1 MICTF
6 ELNDEET
13 KFVEDYM
20 RVFGETSLAD
30 MAKRFLLEDVAD
42 SRAADAA
49 WKEYEEDPVTYSHE
63 EVGRMLGIFSE
74 MEEVY
79 AKVFGS
85 ECEAEKFFSP
95 GRVNLIG
102 EHTDHEGGYVF
113 PCAITFGIYALAAKR
128 PGNTLR
134 MYSMNFDSESD
145 SAFEIAFDDVHEKL
159 TGSRSWVNYPLGI
172 VSTLKK
178 HGYNFDS
185 GIDILYSGNLP
196 DGAGLSSS
204 AAIEVLTAKIFSELL
219 ALNID
224 GVKAALYSQEAEN
237 NFVGMHCGIM
247 DQFAVSMARK
257 NHAVL
262 LNCSTLDYSHI
273 PLELGD
279 SRIIITNS
287 NVPHSLVGSEYNLR
301 REQCESALNDIR
313 KVKDISCLCDLSPD
327 EFMKVSG
334 AIHDPVTLKRAR
346 HAVYENA
353 RALKAADAL
362 KAGDLITF
370 GKLMNDSHVSLRD
383 DYEVTVPEIDTLV
396 NLEWNTP
403 GVLGS
408 RMTGGGFGGCT
419 VSIVKNDAID
429 SFIQNVGAEYT
440 RLTGRTA
447 SFYTVDTSDG
457 AGRI

>member
-1 MICTF
+1 MI
-6 ELNDEET
+6 DE
-13 KFVEDYM
+13 M
-20 RVFGETSLAD
+20 R
-30 MAKRFLLEDVAD
+30 
-42 SRAADAA
+42 
-49 WKEYEEDPVTYSHE
+49 
-63 EVGRMLGIFSE
+63 
-74 MEEVY
+74 EVY

-85 ECEAEKFFSP
+85 ECKSEKFFSP

-128 PGNTLR
+128 PGNKLR

-145 SAFEIAFDDVHEKL
+145 SAFEIAFDDVQEKL

-172 VSTLKK
+172 VSTLKN
-178 HGYNFDS
+178 HGYSFTS

-219 ALNID
+219 NLNID
-224 GVKAALYSQEAEN
+224 GVNAALYSQEAEN

-262 LNCSTLDYSHI
+262 LNCSTLGYSHI
-273 PLELGD
+273 PLELGN

-313 KVKDISCLCDLSPD
+313 KVKDISCLCDLTPD

-334 AIHDPVTLKRAR
+334 VIHDPVTLKRAR

-353 RALKAADAL
+353 RALKAAEAL
-362 KAGDLITF
+362 RAGDLITF

-396 NLEWNTP
+396 NLEWNAP

-429 SFIQNVGAEYT
+429 SFIRDVGSEYT

>member
-1 MICTF
+1 MIN
-6 ELNDEET
+6 EMYE
-13 KFVEDYM
+13 
-20 RVFGETSLAD
+20 VFG
-30 MAKRFLLEDVAD
+30 KIFGAD
-42 SRAADAA
+42 SN
-49 WKEYEEDPVTYSHE
+49 T
-63 EVGRMLGIFSE
+63 
-74 MEEVY
+74 
-79 AKVFGS
+79 
-85 ECEAEKFFSP
+85 EAFFSP

-113 PCAITFGIYALAAKR
+113 PCAITFGIYALARRR

-172 VSTLKK
+172 VSILRK
-178 HGYNFDS
+178 HGYEFNS
-185 GIDILYSGNLP
+185 GVDILYKGNLP

-204 AAIEVLTAKIFSELL
+204 AAIEVLTTKIFGELL
-219 ALNID
+219 SFDID

-247 DQFAVSMARK
+247 DQFAVSMGKK

-262 LNCSTLDYSHI
+262 LNCSTLDYSYV

-279 SRIIITNS
+279 HRIVITNS

-301 REQCESALNDIR
+301 RQQCEEALADLK
-313 KVKDISCLCDLSPD
+313 KVREISCLCDLSVTGLD
-327 EFMKVSG
+327 EVSY
-334 AIHDPVTLKRAR
+334 AVREPVNLRRAF
-346 HAVYENA
+346 HAVSENERTL
-353 RALKAADAL
+353 RATHELKD
-362 KAGDLITF
+362 GDLPMF
-370 GKLMNDSHVSLRD
+370 GLLVNASHVSLRD
-383 DYEVTVPEIDTLV
+383 NYAVTVPELDILARLAWDF
-396 NLEWNTP
+396 P

-429 SFIQNVGAEYT
+429 DFIRSVGSEYT
-440 RLTGRTA
+440 RMTGRTA
-447 SFYTVDTSDG
+447 NFYTVDTSDG